1 MPLKE
6 DIKFMKLAKNL
17 ALKGRGRTNPN
28 PVVGCIIVRD
38 SEVVA
43 TGYHKKAGQPHAEM
57 EAIREAN
64 DKRINLKGAV
74 MYVSLEPCCHFGRTP
89 PCVSSIINSGI
100 KRVVI
105 GTRDPNP
112 INNGRGIR
120 VLKKA
125 GICVDVGILEEEL
138 KNINLPFTK
147 YITKGLPYVTI
158 KVASS
163 LDGKIATKT
172 GSSKWITGEL
182 SRAFANRLRGYVDA
196 VLVGANTVIK
206 DNPSLTRR
214 SNPVT
219 RVPWRIG
226 PEESGGFP
234 GLSPRNCLPYGL
246 TISGETSPQDG
257 WGSRNAVLR
266 HPIKIILDRKL
277 KIPLSLKI
285 FSESPLS
292 KVIIATTEKAPPD
305 RIKKFAAAHNV
316 QLLFCKEKSGLI
328 DLKSLLKKLA
338 KREIMHILVEGGGE
352 TIASF
357 IKEALADEAY
367 FFIAPKIIGGRLA
380 PTSVEGDGV
389 KDVKEAISLKDICIK
404 KIQDDILIY
413 GRMAG

>member
-17 ALKGRGRTNPN
+17 ALRGKGRTNPN
-28 PVVGCIIVRD
+28 PVVGCVIVRD
-38 SEVVA
+38 SKIVA
-43 TGYHKKAGQPHAEM
+43 MGYHKKAGQPHAEI
-57 EAIREAN
+57 EAIRKAN

-74 MYVSLEPCCHFGRTP
+74 MYISLEPCCHFGRTP

-105 GTRDPNP
+105 GMRDPNP

-138 KNINLPFTK
+138 KNINLPFIK
-147 YITKGLPYVTI
+147 YITKGFPYVTI

-172 GSSKWITGEL
+172 GSSKWITGEG
-182 SRAFANRLRGYVDA
+182 SRAFANRLRGNVDA
-196 VLVGANTVIK
+196 VLVGTNTVIK
-206 DNPSLTRR
+206 DNPSLTCRP
-214 SNPVT
+214 NPVT
-219 RVPWRIG
+219 RVPWWTG
-226 PEESGGFP
+226 
-234 GLSPRNCLPYGL
+234 
-246 TISGETSPQDG
+246 TSPQDG
-257 WGSRNAVLR
+257 WGFRSAVLK

-277 KIPLSLKI
+277 KISLGSKI
-285 FSESPLS
+285 FSEGPLS
-292 KVIIATTEKAPPD
+292 RSIIATTEKTPPAGVK
-305 RIKKFAAAHNV
+305 RFAAAHNV
-316 QLLFCKEKSGLI
+316 ELLFCREKAGLI
-328 DLKSLLKKLA
+328 DLKDLLKKLA

-357 IKEALADEAY
+357 LKNGLADEVY

-389 KDVKEAISLKDICIK
+389 KDVKEAISLNDICIK

>member
-17 ALKGRGRTNPN
+17 AIRGRGRTNPN
-28 PVVGCIIVRD
+28 PVVGCVIAKN
-38 SEVVA
+38 SKVVA
-43 TGYHKKAGQPHAEM
+43 MGYHKKAGQPHAEM

-64 DKRINLKGAV
+64 GKRINLKGAV
-74 MYVSLEPCCHFGRTP
+74 MYVSMEPCCHFGRTP
-89 PCVSSIINSGI
+89 PCVSSIINYGI

-105 GTRDPNP
+105 GMRDPNP

-120 VLKKA
+120 ALKKA
-125 GICVDVGILEEEL
+125 GICVDVGILEEEI
-138 KNINLPFTK
+138 KNINLPFIK

-158 KVASS
+158 KAASS

-172 GSSKWITGEL
+172 GSSKWITGEG

-196 VLVGANTVIK
+196 VLVGTNTVIK

-226 PEESGGFP
+226 
-234 GLSPRNCLPYGL
+234 
-246 TISGETSPQDG
+246 TSPQDG
-257 WGSRNAVLR
+257 WGSRSAVLK

-277 KIPLSLKI
+277 KIPLDSKI
-285 FSESPLS
+285 FSEGPLS
-292 KVIIATTEKAPPD
+292 RSIIATTEKAPPAGVK
-305 RIKKFAAAHNV
+305 RFAAVHNV
-316 QLLFCKEKSGLI
+316 ELLFCKEKSGLI
-328 DLKSLLKKLA
+328 DLKDLLKKLA
-338 KREIMHILVEGGGE
+338 KREIVHILVEGGGE

-357 IKEALADEAY
+357 IKEGLADEVY

-389 KDVKEAISLKDICIK
+389 KDVKEAISLNDICIK
-404 KIQDDILIY
+404 KIQNDILIY
-413 GRMAG
+413 GRMTG